1 MLRSLLIFLLFFL
14 TLQGALAQQY
24 NVRGFVSNEKTGEA
38 VSNEKVTLLSED
50 SALVA
55 GAMTDQNG
63 LFSIPKLNPGSY
75 ILRLRVSGYK
85 KTFIPIKLQGDKKI
99 VDVSILLTPSDLIFD
114 DVVVTAESK
123 TKKTKPDVGIVKFD
137 KAAVERIPS
146 ASGAHKPHPSLSV
159 QHININ

>member
-99 VDVSILLTPSDLIFD
+99 VDVSRKKQSPMLALLNLIKQRSNEFQYMEQRAMFW
-114 DVVVTAESK
+114 VL
-123 TKKTKPDVGIVKFD
+123 F
-137 KAAVERIPS
+137 R
-146 ASGAHKPHPSLSV
+146 
-159 QHININ
+159 